1 MLIPGA
7 EKAFR
12 DTSGWEYRRLLKDF
26 PGFLE
31 HYSSKSQQTRNLSVA
46 SKKKGAPHT
55 IVITSA
61 GLRAADVTRFV
72 FGHRHLLRTSTLSGD
87 L

>member
-1 MLIPGA
+1 MLTPSS

-12 DTSGWEYRRLLKDF
+12 DTSGWEGQRLLKDL

-31 HYSSKSQQTRNLSVA
+31 HHSSKLPQSKNLSTA

-61 GLRAADVTRFV
+61 GMRAADVTRFV
-72 FGHRHLLRTSTLSGD
+72 LSQTCLEYLG
-87 L
+87 